1 MFSYAEHFQCCI
13 HFNPDTILEIM
24 STKLKI
30 DLSDNALFKFID
42 INNSQVINYEY
53 SSRLILR
60 FAGMTPDNE
69 LQISLQNNIIVTT
82 GGKSRMQ
89 VYAPN
94 I

>member
-1 MFSYAEHFQCCI
+1 MFSYNEHFQCCF
-13 HFNPDTILEIM
+13 HFKPNPILEIM

-42 INNSQVINYEY
+42 KNDNQVINYEY

-69 LQISLQNNIIVTT
+69 LQI
-82 GGKSRMQ
+82 
-89 VYAPN
+89 
-94 I
+94 